1 MFYCAV
7 TLCPAITVASAS
19 ADKGTQALRM
29 GKCCASRSRMTKL
42 VMDQGG
48 LVNYNRKVEIVRE
61 QLEGN
66 A

>member
-7 TLCPAITVASAS
+7 TMCPAITVARAS

-29 GKCCASRSRMTKL
+29 GKCCASRSRVAKS

-48 LVNYNRKVEIVRE
+48 LINYDSKVAIVRE
-61 QLEGN
+61 KLEGN